1 MANIHGNELGIYINV
16 ADYTAD
22 GAVTDFSA
30 IDNFDDTTTDPDE
43 YPLQDALTNADL
55 GEWVL
60 VACATTCSLNLS
72 NATIET
78 TCKKSTSGALDDA
91 SVRHTIP
98 GQQTWNMNVDGLV
111 DLAVDAADATETG
124 FANLMDLA
132 LNRTPI
138 LVAFSTGVEGTRE
151 YVGKG
156 FISSIDATAGVDD
169 FATYSA
175 TIEGNGT
182 LEARATAM
190 TGATTA
196 E

>member
-16 ADYTAD
+16 SSADFA
-22 GAVTDFSA
+22 
-30 IDNFDDTTTDPDE
+30 NFDTDSANAVLDYSWE
-43 YPLQDALTNADL
+43 DGNADADQ
-55 GEWVL
+55 GTVGADANEGNWVL

-111 DLAVDAADATETG
+111 DLADAASGEES
-124 FANLMDLA
+124 FAGLMDLA
-132 LNRTPI
+132 MGRTDI
-138 LVAFSTGVEGTRE
+138 LVAFSTGVNNTVE

-169 FATYSA
+169 FATYSC

-182 LEARATAM
+182 LAKRLTDTNA
-190 TGATTA
+190 A